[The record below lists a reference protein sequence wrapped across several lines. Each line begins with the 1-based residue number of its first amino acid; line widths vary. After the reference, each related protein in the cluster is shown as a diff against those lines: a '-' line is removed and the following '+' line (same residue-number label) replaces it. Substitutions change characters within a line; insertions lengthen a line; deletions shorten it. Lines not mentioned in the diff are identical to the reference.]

1 MNGSIELSRWNFIA
15 KGPVEDDRGLV
26 SKYYTSVGHKRI
38 QMFAPV
44 AVKVL
49 RLRIRESAAK
59 PLVKAFTA

>member
-1 MNGSIELSRWNFIA
+1 M
-15 KGPVEDDRGLV
+15 
-26 SKYYTSVGHKRI
+26 KYYTSVGHKRI

-59 PLVKAFTA
+59 PLVKAFTAWNVKGHVVAD